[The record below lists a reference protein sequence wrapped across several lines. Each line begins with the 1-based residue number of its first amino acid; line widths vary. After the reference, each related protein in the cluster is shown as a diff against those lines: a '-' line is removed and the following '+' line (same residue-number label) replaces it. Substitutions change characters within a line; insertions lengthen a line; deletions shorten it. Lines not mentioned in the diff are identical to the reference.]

1 VTLIVGYADHQYQVM
16 YLDTT
21 PDTDTY
27 RMMTLLYPTTRPEYY
42 IRPAASNDVKHK
54 KGRVERKLTDLEKE
68 VECGKFLRGLEDFL
82 VCTLYSL
89 VTIEQNLICPS
100 NCRPVQHTVV

>member
-54 KGRVERKLTDLEKE
+54 RSGGEEVDRSEKE
-68 VECGKFLRGLEDFL
+68 VECG
-82 VCTLYSL
+82 S
-89 VTIEQNLICPS
+89 S
-100 NCRPVQHTVV
+100 